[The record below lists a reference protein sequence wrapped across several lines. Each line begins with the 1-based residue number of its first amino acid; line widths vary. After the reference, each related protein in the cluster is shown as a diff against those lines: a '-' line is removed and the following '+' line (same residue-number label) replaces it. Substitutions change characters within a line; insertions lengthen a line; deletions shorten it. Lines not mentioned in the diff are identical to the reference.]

1 MKIQKE
7 QKMKI
12 QQIQTVN
19 EAGLNQIKKFLA
31 AHHKKGGDHFTPEM
45 LHAWASDAEFS
56 LMKGNGAD
64 IEIRAWDSINN
75 CTETFTISPEGLGY
89 LAKSNSS
96 NF

>member
-1 MKIQKE
+1 
-7 QKMKI
+7 MKI

-19 EAGLNQIKKFLA
+19 ETGLNEIKKFLA
-31 AHHKKGGDHFTPEM
+31 AHHKKGGDHFTLEM
-45 LHAWASDAEFS
+45 LQAWASDAEFS
-56 LMKGNGAD
+56 LMEGNGAD

>member
-1 MKIQKE
+1 
-7 QKMKI
+7 MKI

-31 AHHKKGGDHFTPEM
+31 AHHKKGGDHFTPDM
-45 LHAWASDAEFS
+45 LQAWAADAEFS
-56 LMKGNGAD
+56 LTEGNGPT
-64 IEIRAWDSINN
+64 IEIRSWDSANN
-75 CTETFTISPEGLGY
+75 RAETFTVSPEGLEY